1 MKNIL
6 LSLLLGGTVIVNAQ
20 AYDFKEIKDVEHQ
33 QVISQGQTGTCW
45 SFSTSSF
52 IESEIF
58 RITNKNID
66 ISEMYNVRMTYPAKA
81 QNYVM
86 RQGKAQFSEG
96 GLAHDVIN
104 SVAKYGLVPQE
115 IFSGYVSDDKK
126 YNHSNIVPQIK
137 DVLEVVIKN
146 KGVAKYIDWRAYT
159 NHILDEKIGKVP
171 QKFTYNGKEF
181 TPKTFQKYV
190 GFNPDDYM
198 TLTSFTHQPYY
209 TNFILNIPD
218 NFSYGSF
225 YNIPLDDLVEVTKNA
240 VLKGYS
246 VALDC
251 DVSEPTFSAKY
262 GVAVLPNNPSD
273 IVKSHSEMVKEIEVT
288 PAYREEE
295 FNNFNTTDDHLMHI
309 VGWVKDAKGNG
320 YFKVK
325 NSWGGNS
332 DRVGNNGY
340 IYMSI
345 PYFKA
350 KTISVLL
357 HKDVIPKKYK
367 IKAK

>member
-1 MKNIL
+1 MKKYIL
-6 LSLLLGGTVIVNAQ
+6 PLLMLSGVTLINAQ
-20 AYDFKEIKDVEHQ
+20 AYNFKEIKDVEHQ
-33 QVISQGQTGTCW
+33 NVISQGRTGTCW

-52 IESEIF
+52 IESEIY
-58 RITNKNID
+58 RMTHKNVD
-66 ISEMYNVRMTYPAKA
+66 VSEMYNVRMTYPSKA

-96 GLAHDVIN
+96 GLAHDVMN

-115 IFSGYVSDDKK
+115 VFSGYIGEEKK
-126 YNHSNIVPQIK
+126 YNHSEIVPQIK
-137 DVLEVVIKN
+137 EVLDVVIDN
-146 KGVAKYIDWRAYT
+146 KGAAKYIDWKGFT
-159 NHILDEKIGKVP
+159 NNVLDEKIGKAP
-171 QKFTYNGKEF
+171 QNFTYNGKRF
-181 TPKTFQKYV
+181 TPKSFQQFV
-190 GFNPDDYM
+190 GFHPADYV

-209 TNFILNIPD
+209 TSFILNIPD

-225 YNIPLDDLVEVTKNA
+225 YNIPLDELVKVTKNA

-251 DVSEPTFSAKY
+251 DVSEPTFSAKN
-262 GVAVLPNNPSD
+262 GVAVLPNNPAD
-273 IVKSHSEMVKEIEVT
+273 IQKSRTQMVAEKQVT
-288 PAYREEE
+288 PEYREQE

-309 VGWVKDAKGNG
+309 VGWVEDAKGNG

-332 DRVGNNGY
+332 KRVGNDGY
-340 IYMSI
+340 IYMSV

-357 HKDVIPKKYK
+357 HKDVAPKK
-367 IKAK
+367 